1 MRLHLPNDSP
11 YLVSRYDILPLIAA
25 VAPAAIGA
33 AASLASSAVN
43 YFSQKSTNRKQMELS
58 EEANDYQ
65 KQLNERIMQREDTAY
80 QRAVKDALAAGLSPL
95 TVAGTG
101 GAGAGGSVSGSM
113 NVPQLGA
120 PQIDPNTLQDAAR
133 SLVSSFMQERQM
145 ANANA
150 SQKDKQ
156 SHEELM
162 LMANLDAQNAMLDK
176 KISSDSS
183 TQDKQLAQDWKKFDT
198 QLQFTIDSRNAA
210 ALEQSSRDLVDYAR
224 SLGIKN
230 FEYIEDEEAYK
241 QALKSRCAQF
251 VGSMNKFYGAEMI
264 SSEGY
269 ENYSVTDNA
278 SGSSSTSGSVNSS
291 LGVPSVAG
299 VSSSF
304 DASGTTSSG
313 DSHTRSGNAFQASTH
328 KAIAESFTPDRPF
341 PVFIGKV
348 KRR

>member
-1 MRLHLPNDSP
+1 MRLHLRNDSP
-11 YLVSRYDILPLIAA
+11 YQVARYDILPLVAA
-25 VAPAAIGA
+25 VAPAAISA
-33 AASLASSAVN
+33 AASLASN
-43 YFSQKSTNRKQMELS
+43 GLNFLSQRNTNRKQMELA

-65 KQLNERIMQREDTAY
+65 KQLNERLMQREDTAY

-101 GAGAGGSVSGSM
+101 GAGAGGTVSGSM
-113 NVPQLGA
+113 NVPSLGA

-133 SLVSSFMQERQM
+133 SLASSFMQERQI

-150 SQKDKQ
+150 AQKDKQ

-162 LMANLDAQNAMLDK
+162 LMAQLDANSAMLDK
-176 KISSDSS
+176 KIEADSS
-183 TQDKQLAQDWKKFDT
+183 SQDKQLAQDWKKFDT

-210 ALEQSSRDLVDYAR
+210 ALEQSSKDLVDYAR

-230 FEYIEDEEAYK
+230 FEYFEDEEAYK

-251 VGSMNKFYGAEMI
+251 VGSMNKFYGAEMQ

-269 ENYSVTDNA
+269 ENYSVSDNA

-291 LGVPSVAG
+291 LGVPNVAG
-299 VSSSF
+299 VSSNL
-304 DASGTTSSG
+304 DASGTTTSG
-313 DSHTRSGNAFQASTH
+313 DSHTRSGNTFQAATH

-341 PVFIGKV
+341 PVFVGKV
-348 KRR
+348 KKR